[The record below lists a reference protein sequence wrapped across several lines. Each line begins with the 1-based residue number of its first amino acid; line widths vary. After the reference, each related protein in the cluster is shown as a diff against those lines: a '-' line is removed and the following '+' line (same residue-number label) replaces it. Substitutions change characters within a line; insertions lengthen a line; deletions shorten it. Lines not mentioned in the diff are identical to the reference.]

1 MKKSAYKTRLYWK
14 KRRQLMYYRYIQRI
28 VEKLGAEAKSMIDVG
43 SGNCPYLEWF
53 DWIPERVSV
62 DIGVPYSS
70 DHVRGITG
78 DIFQLEF
85 PKRFDLCTCLQV
97 LEHVPD
103 AAAFGRR
110 LLELAQVVIVSVPYK
125 WPNTP
130 RPTPGHLH
138 DPVDFEKLTKWMGRE
153 ANYRIVV
160 EEPLSTSPKRRRLIA
175 VYDNSSP

>member
-14 KRRQLMYYRYIQRI
+14 KRSKLMYYRYIQRI

-110 LLELAQVVIVSVPYK
+110 CSRRL
-125 WPNTP
+125 
-130 RPTPGHLH
+130 
-138 DPVDFEKLTKWMGRE
+138 RE
-153 ANYRIVV
+153 AHEVDGARSRL
-160 EEPLSTSPKRRRLIA
+160 PDCRGRTSVGIPQATASHCSL
-175 VYDNSSP
+175 